1 IRLGA
6 QEVTRLGMK
15 ESEMEEIAEFV
26 KRVVV
31 DGEDPEKVGQ
41 DVAEFRKDYQKV
53 HYAFDTLRDAYEY
66 IQLR

>member
-1 IRLGA
+1 
-6 QEVTRLGMK
+6 
-15 ESEMEEIAEFV
+15 
-26 KRVVV
+26 VVV